1 MFDPTAPGTLAIAG
15 SAVAA
20 VVVAL
25 LLARLRGVGTDP
37 LESVARWATSR
48 GLEYVPA
55 SDPARLAEF
64 RGDVAGHG
72 VEGRRVEGRGVESR
86 RVEARRVEVSVE
98 RVARGFGV
106 DLPPRVTVVSA
117 AAAAGLPACTL
128 QPAAWVL
135 DTGGASVGPALA
147 TGDDAFDA
155 AWAVRPDVPSAADE
169 VARVVTRAVRER
181 LLRPDAIGLAV
192 RLAPRLVETRHPGIV
207 TEVQELD
214 RRLALVCD
222 LASLL
227 DA

>member
-15 SAVAA
+15 GAVAA
-20 VVVAL
+20 VAVAL

-72 VEGRRVEGRGVESR
+72 VEG
-86 RVEARRVEVSVE
+86 RRVEVSVE